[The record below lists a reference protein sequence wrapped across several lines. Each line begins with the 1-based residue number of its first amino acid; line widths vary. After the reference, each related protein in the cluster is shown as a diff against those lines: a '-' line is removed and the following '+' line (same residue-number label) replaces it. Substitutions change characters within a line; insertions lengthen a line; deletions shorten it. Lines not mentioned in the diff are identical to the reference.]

1 LLQLEDIS
9 LHFSENDRSVQAL
22 KDINL
27 FLEKGKMYAFTGPNG
42 SGKSSLAK
50 VIMGIYSPTAGK
62 ILLEGEDITRLNIT
76 ERARQGIGYA
86 FQHPPRFKGLRVIDI
101 LEIALRHSENFDCQV
116 LRQTG
121 LCPDDYL
128 KRSLDSSLSGGEIKR
143 IEIATILAQNPKIRI
158 FDEPEA
164 GIDLW
169 SFGQLLELLRSSHTA
184 EKITIIISHQEKILE
199 MVDEIVLIEDGSVAM
214 KGSKSTIWPL
224 IKESALCACRQSCR
238 QGGEIYADCP
248 R

>member
-1 LLQLEDIS
+1 
-9 LHFSENDRSVQAL
+9 
-22 KDINL
+22 
-27 FLEKGKMYAFTGPNG
+27 M
-42 SGKSSLAK
+42 
-50 VIMGIYSPTAGK
+50 
-62 ILLEGEDITRLNIT
+62 
-76 ERARQGIGYA
+76 
-86 FQHPPRFKGLRVIDI
+86 
-101 LEIALRHSENFDCQV
+101 RHSDNADCQI

-128 KRSLDSSLSGGEIKR
+128 KRPLDNNLSGGEIKR

-169 SFGQLLELLRSSHTA
+169 SFGQLLELLLNTHTP

-199 MVDEIVLIEDGSVAM
+199 MVDEIVLIENGMVSM
-214 KGSKSTIWPL
+214 KGNKDLIWPL

-238 QGGEIYADCP
+238 QEGKIYADCP